1 MSIFF
6 ISFGSVIKMDKNPI
20 YQAKSGSAAATVTTS
35 PSGIGSE
42 MGSKRRKHF
51 VPRKNCQV
59 SANTWDDNGVPFID
73 EQEWQQRKT
82 CCDVLYEGIALPG
95 ALLIDSSQF
104 KGCAEH
110 DMQLPPNSTTAD
122 ADDN

>member
-1 MSIFF
+1 MPPR
-6 ISFGSVIKMDKNPI
+6 VKKN
-20 YQAKSGSAAATVTTS
+20 ASSSNAASGSEPKPVK
-35 PSGIGSE
+35 
-42 MGSKRRKHF
+42 MGRQRRKSS

-110 DMQLPPNSTTAD
+110 DKKQPASQND
-122 ADDN
+122 ADVKM